1 MSLHVPPSSATRK
14 VYHWKSAPWRHL
26 CRHFHRV
33 QWGFLK
39 SKPIPDAID
48 TFVNILTTAH
58 DRYVSSTLP
67 TIKRPTVWGDCYC
80 QCTYQRKLQAWCRR
94 DWSTYHDSMFV
105 AKRAQAIAF
114 HFHQR
119 SLRTKLQLG
128 PTDRMWWNLTKNIS
142 GLSKTHNRSASD
154 VDSLA
159 SYFASKLPILIPVC
173 PLFHKNL
180 M

>member
-1 MSLHVPPSSATRK
+1 MLLMLLLISLQRHVIVTCPPHYLLR
-14 VYHWKSAPWRHL
+14 
-26 CRHFHRV
+26 
-33 QWGFLK
+33 
-39 SKPIPDAID
+39 
-48 TFVNILTTAH
+48 
-58 DRYVSSTLP
+58 
-67 TIKRPTVWGDCYC
+67 IKRPTVWWDCYC
-80 QCTYQRKLQAWCRR
+80 QCTYQRKLQAWCRC
-94 DWSTYHDSMFV
+94 DWPAYHDSMFV

-128 PTDRMWWNLTKNIS
+128 PTDRMWWNLT

-159 SYFASKLPILIPVC
+159 SYFASKLLILIPVC
-173 PLFHKNL
+173 PLFHKSL